1 MKTVCENEIVWV
13 KPDLNASL
21 RKTAYKAG
29 LVSHN
34 LDFWRVPP
42 LADKSGSLCLNC
54 TQNMVYAK
62 YLLSF
67 LVQNFSTCQREA
79 AYVTGLQYKPKALSL

>member
-1 MKTVCENEIVWV
+1 MGKMCMNTKFKKKWEMKMKTVYENENVWV
-13 KPDLNASL
+13 KADLNARL

-34 LDFWRVPP
+34 VDFWRVPP

-54 TQNMVYAK
+54 T
-62 YLLSF
+62 
-67 LVQNFSTCQREA
+67 
-79 AYVTGLQYKPKALSL
+79 